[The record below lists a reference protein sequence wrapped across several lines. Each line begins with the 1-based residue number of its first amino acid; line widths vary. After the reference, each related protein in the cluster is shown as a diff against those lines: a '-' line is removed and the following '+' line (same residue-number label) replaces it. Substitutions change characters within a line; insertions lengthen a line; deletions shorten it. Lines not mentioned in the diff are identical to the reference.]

1 MYPFVVFFGINNHN
15 HSIVFCGVIVCEE
28 TYVQLLKQ
36 LFSTMGWKSPT
47 FGITDGNLR
56 MKNIIIRVFLEAH
69 HILCVRHLI
78 WNACLNVG
86 NNQFVKR
93 FKQYMLGGSN
103 NLLRVSF
110 PHNILNQVNDLASKN
125 STTNKIIGKQETQ
138 SKLCEQG
145 RDI

>member
-1 MYPFVVFFGINNHN
+1 
-15 HSIVFCGVIVCEE
+15 
-28 TYVQLLKQ
+28 
-36 LFSTMGWKSPT
+36 
-47 FGITDGNLR
+47 
-56 MKNIIIRVFLEAH
+56 
-69 HILCVRHLI
+69 
-78 WNACLNVG
+78 
-86 NNQFVKR
+86 
-93 FKQYMLGGSN
+93 MLGGSN